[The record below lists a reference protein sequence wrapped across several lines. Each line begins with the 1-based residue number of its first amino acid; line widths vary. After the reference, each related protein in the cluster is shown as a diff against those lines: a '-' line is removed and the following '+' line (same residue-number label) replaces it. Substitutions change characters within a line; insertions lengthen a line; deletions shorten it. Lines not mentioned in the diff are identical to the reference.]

1 MTSKESFDSLYS
13 TRLLPALQSL
23 EQERK
28 TALKTFWT
36 ALAILL
42 TEIPL
47 TLIALSIGHPA
58 AFLIL
63 IPSLL
68 FAILQFI
75 KYGKKKTTYAL
86 AFKQKVIG
94 SMVTAMSEQL
104 SYTPGACI
112 SLSEYVASGI
122 FRSRI
127 DRYTGD
133 DLIAGTL
140 GVTAVKFSEVHHEEK
155 QVTTDSKG
163 HRRETWVTIFKGIF
177 FIADFNKNFKGS
189 TFIGPD
195 IGDSFFGIGRLFEK
209 WTTGKGDLVKLES
222 PEFEKYFT
230 AYSTD
235 QVEARYILSTTM
247 MERLVQFRKKA
258 DGNLHLSFV
267 QSNVYIALS
276 VREALFEPNIFSS
289 GLQPA
294 YLKKYYDYLELITGI
309 VDDLQL
315 NQRIWGK

>member
-1 MTSKESFDSLYS
+1 MTSAESFDQLYS
-13 TRLLPALQSL
+13 TRLLPALESL

-28 TALKTFWT
+28 AALKIFWT
-36 ALAILL
+36 ALTILL
-42 TEIPL
+42 TEVPL
-47 TLIALSIGHPA
+47 ILIALFIGHPA
-58 AFLIL
+58 AFLL
-63 IPSLL
+63 LAPSLV
-68 FAILQFI
+68 FAILRFI
-75 KYGKKKTTYAL
+75 DYGKKKTAYAQ
-86 AFKQKVIG
+86 AFKEKVIG
-94 SMVTAMSEQL
+94 SMVKARNEQL
-104 SYTPGACI
+104 LYSPGASI
-112 SLSEYVASGI
+112 SVSEYVASGI

-209 WTTGKGDLVKLES
+209 WTNGKGELVKLEN
-222 PEFEKYFT
+222 PEFERYFT

-247 MERLVQFRKKA
+247 MERLVQFRKKVN
-258 DGNLHLSFV
+258 GNLHLSFV

-289 GLQPA
+289 GLQPG
-294 YLKKYYDYLELITGI
+294 YLKKYFDYLELITGI

-315 NQRIWGK
+315 NLRIWGK